1 MIYNESDLINE
12 LAIANVTATVKI
24 LNEQI
29 ELEKDERLANELKAE
44 REMLIQVLKELEADQ
59 SLAL

>member
-24 LNEQI
+24 LNERI
-29 ELEKDERLANELKAE
+29 ELEQDERLANGMKAE
-44 REMLIQVLKELEADQ
+44 REMLIQVLRELAADE
-59 SLAL
+59 SLVL